1 MDPQHL
7 YQRLL
12 VIGADE
18 IPFLCLPASLFS
30 NYLQMRT
37 GDKSELIHNL
47 LKLVNACIMPKLP
60 TAGLQYVADGG
71 GLLHKFSWPK
81 HPTYSQICEM
91 YVRHVKANYGNA
103 LIIFDGYHGQST
115 KDEVQHRR
123 MEDDVG
129 ATVSV
134 SSEMRLT
141 MSKKAFQ
148 RNE

>member
-1 MDPQHL
+1 
-7 YQRLL
+7 
-12 VIGADE
+12 
-18 IPFLCLPASLFS
+18 
-30 NYLQMRT
+30 MRT

-91 YVRHVKANYGNA
+91 YVRHLKANYRNA

-115 KDEVQHRR
+115 KDEVHHRR

-129 ATVSV
+129 ATLSV

-148 RNE
+148 RNK